1 MYHQESTETKKKKK
15 SAGKKWEYSLRRL
28 AMGKPLLKAWKVWLG
43 WVVIF
48 TAIALVAISNQH
60 SIEAK
65 EDKIQ
70 ELEDTHRKL
79 MLNLKDVNEVVLIDE
94 PMERKVAKEEGF
106 EEVKENDYYIIN
118 NKE

>member
-1 MYHQESTETKKKKK
+1 MYHQESTDTKTRRQPKE
-15 SAGKKWEYSLRRL
+15 KKWKIFLRKF
-28 AMGKPLLKAWKVWLG
+28 AMGQHLLKTWKSWLG
-43 WVVIF
+43 WVIVF

-94 PMERKVAKEEGF
+94 PMERKVAKEDGF
-106 EEVKENDYYIIN
+106 VDVRENDYYIIN
-118 NKE
+118 NKK

>member
-1 MYHQESTETKKKKK
+1 MYHQERSDSKKKKQPAEK
-15 SAGKKWEYSLRRL
+15 QWRNFLRKF
-28 AMGKPLLKAWKVWLG
+28 AMGQPLLKTWKIWLG
-43 WVVIF
+43 WVVVF

-60 SIEAK
+60 AIEAK
-65 EDKIQ
+65 EDKIL

-106 EEVKENDYYIIN
+106 VEVRENDYYIIQ
-118 NKE
+118 NK